1 MKRFLSLALCVA
13 TLFSLSSCVELDNS
27 WQAGREGFD
36 ADYHFYFTMGTM
48 PTLYAG
54 MLALENEQES
64 YMFYSRPSTFDGN
77 KFPSHVHVYEYDL
90 DPTAANASDE
100 VKLAV
105 CNWMKSKIKEIN
117 DKNPK
122 ATFSIY
128 MDDLRSRVAYYWFAS
143 LGIDLTRVKVTIL
156 SDGTGSYNEFY
167 KEFGKAG
174 EGERNWKKYA
184 TQINR
189 LKWNGGKVKDPH
201 AGDAPEEWDN
211 DNHWCYYL
219 STNPN
224 YCYLL
229 HDASLLETN
238 DPYVKEEMKKMNVWN
253 RTPYQLLNDLSAD
266 KRAKFFDMA
275 SFDSRV
281 FDEMF
286 DASPKDNLII
296 LGTNPGTDAAKI
308 REQKDYT
315 KKVCDKYGSD
325 YDIFFKPHP
334 SDRSSDEYETLY
346 AEYGLKLLP
355 KAPFE
360 VFLWKLGDKMHV
372 LGGYQ
377 TTSLLTAPK
386 EKVKFLFHKG
396 PGDLPKPL
404 NLLFDRDD
412 VEWMAK

>member
-1 MKRFLSLALCVA
+1 MKRLLSFAALIA
-13 TLFSLSSCVELDNS
+13 ALLSFFSCEKLETS
-27 WQAGREGFD
+27 WEAGREGFE

-54 MLALENEQES
+54 MLSLANEQES
-64 YMFYSRPSTFDGN
+64 YMFYSRPATFDGN
-77 KFPSHVHVYEYDL
+77 KFPAHVHVYEYDL
-90 DPTAANASDE
+90 DPEAPIASDE
-100 VKLAV
+100 EKLKV
-105 CNWMKSKIKEIN
+105 CNWMKTKIKEIN

-128 MDDLRSRVAYYWFAS
+128 VDDIRSRVAYYWFAS
-143 LGIDLTRVKVTIL
+143 LGIDLKRVKVTLL
-156 SDGTGSYNEFY
+156 SDGTWSYNEFY
-167 KEFGKAG
+167 NTFGKSG
-174 EGERNWKKYA
+174 EGEANWKKFA
-184 TQINR
+184 TEINR
-189 LKWNGGKVKDPH
+189 LKWTGGKVKDPY
-201 AGDAPEEWDN
+201 AGDIPEEWN
-211 DNHWCYYL
+211 GNTRWCYYL

-224 YCYLL
+224 YRYLL

-238 DPYVKEEMKKMNVWN
+238 DAYVRSEMKKMNLWN

-266 KRAKFFDMA
+266 KRAKFFDLA
-275 SFDSRV
+275 SFDSTV

-286 DASPKDNLII
+286 DASEKKNLIV
-296 LGTNPGTDAAKI
+296 LGTNPRTDAAKI
-308 REQKDYT
+308 KEQKDYT
-315 KKVCDKYGSD
+315 EKVCEKYGSA

-334 SDRSSDEYETLY
+334 ADQSSREYETLF
-346 AEYGLKLLP
+346 ADYGLKLLP
-355 KAPFE
+355 NAPFE
-360 VFLWKLGDKMHV
+360 VFLWKLGDKMDV

-396 PGDLPKPL
+396 PSDLPKPL